1 VSQRGFHSI
10 EIAAS
15 AAQQA
20 VAGGRYAEAERA
32 YRELIGQTH
41 VVDYEYDDW
50 LRGLADAYRHLR
62 RPREAG
68 FVQLYLHGFDA
79 ARAAFGALP
88 ELRARLCEVEKRWA
102 DAAALWIEAGRPV
115 HAAVAWDKAKVYDK
129 ARAAWEAVANQPGLR
144 DRPYEQALVQFN
156 IGTAIGKLEPG
167 AAEARKALIEA
178 QRRLEQ
184 VADDFEIAGE
194 LERAFDCFQIVLKL
208 GKDSGQFENIAE
220 GYVNCIRVLAGDN
233 LKFYVLQY
241 YEDFIRLA
249 LERGELHAAA
259 TTYQEAAQYAQQVH
273 LPYDRRYQ
281 AKSADT
287 WQRCGEK
294 YAEDGLPVEM
304 VENAFLAAIQQY
316 SAVSDYVGVRRMF
329 ERLAKLDLSDDKR
342 ARYQTVARRYDGASG
357 GGGDAP
363 AFPDYLKQQH
373 AYADI
378 WFADLLEW
386 ELAGDPQ
393 AVAAAMVGD
402 LRYPNGIRRR
412 ALVVLLTTADA
423 EVRDLA
429 AAPETLTALAEQLG
443 ELQSYAALAPLEVL
457 YRHPRAGGPAQRD
470 QGAALPVLQAV
481 VRDRAPSPERSR
493 RRGPRGRAPG
503 DHRAPLPPR
512 AGPAGADL
520 SRGHRA
526 AGPRRDHR
534 RDGQDPDGRGRRG
547 LDRRPAPGDRG
558 PARRR
563 ALGPGG
569 ARQPG
574 HRPDLARAL
583 RGRERS
589 RDPRHPGR
597 RPAPAV
603 SPAGCE
609 SRRL

>member
-423 EVRDLA
+423 EARDLA

-457 YRHPRAGGPAQRD
+457 YRHPEPAVRRS
-470 QGAALPVLQAV
+470 AIKALRYLYFK
-481 VRDRAPSPERSR
+481 RSF
-493 RRGPRGRAPG
+493 ATV
-503 DHRAPLPPR
+503 
-512 AGPAGADL
+512 
-520 SRGHRA
+520 
-526 AGPRRDHR
+526 
-534 RDGQDPDGRGRRG
+534 
-547 LDRRPAPGDRG
+547 
-558 PARRR
+558 RR
-563 ALGPGG
+563 ALSDPDAGVREAALLAITGLHFPHALGP
-569 ARQPG
+569 
-574 HRPDLARAL
+574 LARIYQEATEPRVRGATIDAMGKIQTVEAGEVLIGVLRQETGVLRDAARSAL
-583 RGRERS
+583 VALDNPDIVPILRAHYEVES
-589 RDPRHPGR
+589 DPATRDIL
-597 RPAPAV
+597 ADV
-603 SPAGCE
+603 L
-609 SRRL
+609 RRL

>member
-156 IGTAIGKLEPG
+156 IGTAIGKLDPG

-457 YRHPRAGGPAQRD
+457 YRHPEPAVRRS
-470 QGAALPVLQAV
+470 AIKALRYLYFK
-481 VRDRAPSPERSR
+481 RSF
-493 RRGPRGRAPG
+493 ATV
-503 DHRAPLPPR
+503 
-512 AGPAGADL
+512 
-520 SRGHRA
+520 
-526 AGPRRDHR
+526 
-534 RDGQDPDGRGRRG
+534 
-547 LDRRPAPGDRG
+547 
-558 PARRR
+558 RR
-563 ALGPGG
+563 ALSDPDAGVREAALLAITGLHFPHALGP
-569 ARQPG
+569 
-574 HRPDLARAL
+574 LARIYQEATEPRVRGATIDAMGKIQTVEAGEVLIGVLRQETGVLRDAARSAL
-583 RGRERS
+583 VALDNPDIVPILRAHYEVES
-589 RDPRHPGR
+589 DPATRDIL
-597 RPAPAV
+597 ADV
-603 SPAGCE
+603 L
-609 SRRL
+609 RRL

>member
-316 SAVSDYVGVRRMF
+316 SAVADYVGVRRMF

-457 YRHPRAGGPAQRD
+457 YRHPEPAVRRS
-470 QGAALPVLQAV
+470 AIKALRYLYFK
-481 VRDRAPSPERSR
+481 RSF
-493 RRGPRGRAPG
+493 ATV
-503 DHRAPLPPR
+503 
-512 AGPAGADL
+512 
-520 SRGHRA
+520 
-526 AGPRRDHR
+526 
-534 RDGQDPDGRGRRG
+534 
-547 LDRRPAPGDRG
+547 
-558 PARRR
+558 RR
-563 ALGPGG
+563 ALSDPDAGVREAALLAITGLHFPHALGP
-569 ARQPG
+569 
-574 HRPDLARAL
+574 LARIYQEATEPRVRGATIDAMGKIQTVEAGEVLIGVLRQETGVLRDAARSAL
-583 RGRERS
+583 VALDNPDIVPILRAHYEVES
-589 RDPRHPGR
+589 DPTTRDIL
-597 RPAPAV
+597 ADV
-603 SPAGCE
+603 L
-609 SRRL
+609 RRL

>member
-1 VSQRGFHSI
+1 MSQRGFHSI

-156 IGTAIGKLEPG
+156 IGTAIGKLDPG

-423 EVRDLA
+423 EARDLA

-457 YRHPRAGGPAQRD
+457 YRHPEPAVRRS
-470 QGAALPVLQAV
+470 AIKALRYLYFK
-481 VRDRAPSPERSR
+481 RSF
-493 RRGPRGRAPG
+493 ATV
-503 DHRAPLPPR
+503 
-512 AGPAGADL
+512 
-520 SRGHRA
+520 
-526 AGPRRDHR
+526 
-534 RDGQDPDGRGRRG
+534 
-547 LDRRPAPGDRG
+547 
-558 PARRR
+558 RR
-563 ALGPGG
+563 ALSDPDAGVREAALLAITGLHFPHALGP
-569 ARQPG
+569 
-574 HRPDLARAL
+574 LARIYQEATEPRVRGATIDAMGKIQTVEAGEVLIGVLRQETGVLRDAARSAL
-583 RGRERS
+583 VALDNPDIVPILRAHYEVES
-589 RDPRHPGR
+589 DPTTRDIL
-597 RPAPAV
+597 ADV
-603 SPAGCE
+603 L
-609 SRRL
+609 RRL

>member
-1 VSQRGFHSI
+1 MSQRGFHSI

-423 EVRDLA
+423 EARDLA

-457 YRHPRAGGPAQRD
+457 YRHPEPAVRRS
-470 QGAALPVLQAV
+470 AIKALRYLYFK
-481 VRDRAPSPERSR
+481 RSF
-493 RRGPRGRAPG
+493 ATV
-503 DHRAPLPPR
+503 
-512 AGPAGADL
+512 
-520 SRGHRA
+520 
-526 AGPRRDHR
+526 
-534 RDGQDPDGRGRRG
+534 
-547 LDRRPAPGDRG
+547 
-558 PARRR
+558 RR
-563 ALGPGG
+563 ALSDPDAGVREAALLAITGLHFPHALGP
-569 ARQPG
+569 
-574 HRPDLARAL
+574 LARIYQEATEPRVRGATIDAMGKIQTVEAGEVLIGVLRQETGVLRDAARSAL
-583 RGRERS
+583 VALDNPDIVPILRAHYEVES
-589 RDPRHPGR
+589 DPATRDIL
-597 RPAPAV
+597 ADV
-603 SPAGCE
+603 L
-609 SRRL
+609 RRL

>member
-457 YRHPRAGGPAQRD
+457 YRHPEPAVRRS
-470 QGAALPVLQAV
+470 AIKALRYLYFK
-481 VRDRAPSPERSR
+481 RSF
-493 RRGPRGRAPG
+493 ATV
-503 DHRAPLPPR
+503 
-512 AGPAGADL
+512 
-520 SRGHRA
+520 
-526 AGPRRDHR
+526 
-534 RDGQDPDGRGRRG
+534 
-547 LDRRPAPGDRG
+547 
-558 PARRR
+558 RR
-563 ALGPGG
+563 ALSDPDAGVREAALLAITGLHFPHALGP
-569 ARQPG
+569 
-574 HRPDLARAL
+574 LARIYQEATEPRVRGATIDAMGKIQTVEAGEVLIGVLRQETGVLRDAARSAL
-583 RGRERS
+583 VALDNPDIVPILRAHYEVES
-589 RDPRHPGR
+589 DPTTRDIL
-597 RPAPAV
+597 ADV
-603 SPAGCE
+603 L
-609 SRRL
+609 RRL

>member
-156 IGTAIGKLEPG
+156 IGTAIGKLDPG

-457 YRHPRAGGPAQRD
+457 YRHPEPAVRRS
-470 QGAALPVLQAV
+470 AIKALRYLYFK
-481 VRDRAPSPERSR
+481 RSF
-493 RRGPRGRAPG
+493 ATV
-503 DHRAPLPPR
+503 
-512 AGPAGADL
+512 
-520 SRGHRA
+520 
-526 AGPRRDHR
+526 
-534 RDGQDPDGRGRRG
+534 
-547 LDRRPAPGDRG
+547 
-558 PARRR
+558 RR
-563 ALGPGG
+563 ALSDPDAGVREAALLAITGLHFPHALGP
-569 ARQPG
+569 
-574 HRPDLARAL
+574 LARIYQEATEPRVRGATIDAMGKIQTVEAGEVLIGVLRQETGVLRDAARSAL
-583 RGRERS
+583 VALDNPDIVPILRAHYEVES
-589 RDPRHPGR
+589 DPTTRDIL
-597 RPAPAV
+597 ADV
-603 SPAGCE
+603 L
-609 SRRL
+609 RRL

>member
-156 IGTAIGKLEPG
+156 IGTAIGKLDPG

-423 EVRDLA
+423 EARDLA

-457 YRHPRAGGPAQRD
+457 YRHPEPAVRRS
-470 QGAALPVLQAV
+470 AIKALRYLYFK
-481 VRDRAPSPERSR
+481 RSF
-493 RRGPRGRAPG
+493 ATV
-503 DHRAPLPPR
+503 
-512 AGPAGADL
+512 
-520 SRGHRA
+520 
-526 AGPRRDHR
+526 
-534 RDGQDPDGRGRRG
+534 
-547 LDRRPAPGDRG
+547 
-558 PARRR
+558 RR
-563 ALGPGG
+563 ALSDPDAGVREAALLAITGLHFPHALGP
-569 ARQPG
+569 
-574 HRPDLARAL
+574 LARIYQEATEPRVRGATIDAMGKIQTVEAGEVLIGVLRQETGVLRDAARSAL
-583 RGRERS
+583 VALDNPDIVPILRAHYEVES
-589 RDPRHPGR
+589 DPATRDIL
-597 RPAPAV
+597 ADV
-603 SPAGCE
+603 L
-609 SRRL
+609 RRL

>member
-1 VSQRGFHSI
+1 
-10 EIAAS
+10 
-15 AAQQA
+15 
-20 VAGGRYAEAERA
+20 
-32 YRELIGQTH
+32 
-41 VVDYEYDDW
+41 
-50 LRGLADAYRHLR
+50 
-62 RPREAG
+62 
-68 FVQLYLHGFDA
+68 
-79 ARAAFGALP
+79 
-88 ELRARLCEVEKRWA
+88 
-102 DAAALWIEAGRPV
+102 
-115 HAAVAWDKAKVYDK
+115 
-129 ARAAWEAVANQPGLR
+129 
-144 DRPYEQALVQFN
+144 
-156 IGTAIGKLEPG
+156 
-167 AAEARKALIEA
+167 
-178 QRRLEQ
+178 
-184 VADDFEIAGE
+184 
-194 LERAFDCFQIVLKL
+194 LKL

-457 YRHPRAGGPAQRD
+457 YRHPEPAVRRS
-470 QGAALPVLQAV
+470 AIKALRYLYFK
-481 VRDRAPSPERSR
+481 RSF
-493 RRGPRGRAPG
+493 ATV
-503 DHRAPLPPR
+503 
-512 AGPAGADL
+512 
-520 SRGHRA
+520 
-526 AGPRRDHR
+526 
-534 RDGQDPDGRGRRG
+534 
-547 LDRRPAPGDRG
+547 
-558 PARRR
+558 RR
-563 ALGPGG
+563 ALSDPDAGVREAALLAITGLHFPHALGP
-569 ARQPG
+569 
-574 HRPDLARAL
+574 LARIYQEATEPRVRGATIDAMGKIQTVEAGEVLIGVLRQETGVLRDAARSAL
-583 RGRERS
+583 VALDNPDIVPILRAHYEVES
-589 RDPRHPGR
+589 DPTTRDIL
-597 RPAPAV
+597 ADV
-603 SPAGCE
+603 L
-609 SRRL
+609 RRL

>member
-1 VSQRGFHSI
+1 MSQRGFHSI

-79 ARAAFGALP
+79 ARAAFAGSP

-115 HAAVAWDKAKVYDK
+115 HAAVAWDKAKVFDK

-144 DRPYEQALVQFN
+144 DRSYEQALVQFN

-316 SAVSDYVGVRRMF
+316 SAVADYVGVRRMF
-329 ERLAKLDLSDDKR
+329 ERLAKLDLADDKR
-342 ARYQTVARRYDGASG
+342 ARYQTVAKRYDGASG

-423 EVRDLA
+423 AARGLE
-429 AAPETLTALAEQLG
+429 AAPETLVALAEQLG

-457 YRHPRAGGPAQRD
+457 YRHPEPT
-470 QGAALPVLQAV
+470 
-481 VRDRAPSPERSR
+481 VR
-493 RRGPRGRAPG
+493 
-503 DHRAPLPPR
+503 
-512 AGPAGADL
+512 
-520 SRGHRA
+520 RA
-526 AGPRRDHR
+526 AIKALRYLYFKRSF
-534 RDGQDPDGRGRRG
+534 
-547 LDRRPAPGDRG
+547 ATV
-558 PARRR
+558 RR
-563 ALGPGG
+563 ALGD
-569 ARQPG
+569 
-574 HRPDLARAL
+574 PDAGVREAALLAITGLHFPHALGPLARIYQEATEPRVRGATIDAMGKIQTVEAGEVLIGVLRQETGVLRDAARSAL
-583 RGRERS
+583 VALDNPDIVPILRAHYEVES
-589 RDPRHPGR
+589 DPTTRDIL
-597 RPAPAV
+597 ADV
-603 SPAGCE
+603 L
-609 SRRL
+609 RRL

>member
-1 VSQRGFHSI
+1 MSQRGFHSI

-156 IGTAIGKLEPG
+156 IGTAIGKLDPG

-457 YRHPRAGGPAQRD
+457 YRHPEPAVRRS
-470 QGAALPVLQAV
+470 AIKALRYLYFK
-481 VRDRAPSPERSR
+481 RSF
-493 RRGPRGRAPG
+493 ATV
-503 DHRAPLPPR
+503 
-512 AGPAGADL
+512 
-520 SRGHRA
+520 
-526 AGPRRDHR
+526 
-534 RDGQDPDGRGRRG
+534 
-547 LDRRPAPGDRG
+547 
-558 PARRR
+558 RR
-563 ALGPGG
+563 ALSDPDAGVREAALLAITGLHFPHALGP
-569 ARQPG
+569 
-574 HRPDLARAL
+574 LARIYQEATEPRVRGATIDAMGKIQTVEAGEVLIGVLRQETGVLRDAARSAL
-583 RGRERS
+583 VALDNPDIVPILRAHYEVES
-589 RDPRHPGR
+589 DPATRDIL
-597 RPAPAV
+597 ADV
-603 SPAGCE
+603 L
-609 SRRL
+609 RRL

>member
-457 YRHPRAGGPAQRD
+457 YRHPEPAVRRS
-470 QGAALPVLQAV
+470 AIKALRYLYFK
-481 VRDRAPSPERSR
+481 RSF
-493 RRGPRGRAPG
+493 ATV
-503 DHRAPLPPR
+503 
-512 AGPAGADL
+512 
-520 SRGHRA
+520 
-526 AGPRRDHR
+526 
-534 RDGQDPDGRGRRG
+534 
-547 LDRRPAPGDRG
+547 
-558 PARRR
+558 RR
-563 ALGPGG
+563 ALSDPDAGVREAALLAITGLHFPHALGP
-569 ARQPG
+569 
-574 HRPDLARAL
+574 LARIYQEATEPRVRGATIDAMGKIQTVEAGEVLIGVLRQETGVLRDAARSAL
-583 RGRERS
+583 VALDNPDIVPILRAHYEVES
-589 RDPRHPGR
+589 DPATRDIL
-597 RPAPAV
+597 ADV
-603 SPAGCE
+603 L
-609 SRRL
+609 RRL

>member
-1 VSQRGFHSI
+1 MSQRGFHSI

-457 YRHPRAGGPAQRD
+457 YRHPEPAVRRS
-470 QGAALPVLQAV
+470 AIKALRYLYFK
-481 VRDRAPSPERSR
+481 RSF
-493 RRGPRGRAPG
+493 ATV
-503 DHRAPLPPR
+503 
-512 AGPAGADL
+512 
-520 SRGHRA
+520 
-526 AGPRRDHR
+526 
-534 RDGQDPDGRGRRG
+534 
-547 LDRRPAPGDRG
+547 
-558 PARRR
+558 RR
-563 ALGPGG
+563 ALSDPDAGVREAALLAITGLHFPHALGP
-569 ARQPG
+569 
-574 HRPDLARAL
+574 LARIYQEATEPRVRGATIDAMGKIQTVEAGEVLIGVLRQETGVLRDAARSAL
-583 RGRERS
+583 VALDNPDIVPILRAHYEVES
-589 RDPRHPGR
+589 DPTTRDIL
-597 RPAPAV
+597 ADV
-603 SPAGCE
+603 L
-609 SRRL
+609 RRL

>member
-1 VSQRGFHSI
+1 MSQRGFHSI

-457 YRHPRAGGPAQRD
+457 YRHPEPAVRRS
-470 QGAALPVLQAV
+470 AIKALRYLYFK
-481 VRDRAPSPERSR
+481 RSF
-493 RRGPRGRAPG
+493 ATV
-503 DHRAPLPPR
+503 
-512 AGPAGADL
+512 
-520 SRGHRA
+520 
-526 AGPRRDHR
+526 
-534 RDGQDPDGRGRRG
+534 
-547 LDRRPAPGDRG
+547 
-558 PARRR
+558 RR
-563 ALGPGG
+563 ALSDPDAGVREAALLAITGLHFPHALGP
-569 ARQPG
+569 
-574 HRPDLARAL
+574 LARIYQEATEPRVRGATIDAMGKIQTVEAGEVLIGVLRQETGVLRDAARSAL
-583 RGRERS
+583 VALDNPDIVPILRAHYEVES
-589 RDPRHPGR
+589 DPATRDIL
-597 RPAPAV
+597 ADV
-603 SPAGCE
+603 L
-609 SRRL
+609 RRL